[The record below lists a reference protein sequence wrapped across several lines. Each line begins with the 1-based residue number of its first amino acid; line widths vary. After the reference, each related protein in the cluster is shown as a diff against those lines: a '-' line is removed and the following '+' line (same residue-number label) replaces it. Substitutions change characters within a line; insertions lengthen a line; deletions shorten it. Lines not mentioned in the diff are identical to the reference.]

1 MKKNLIALSVILLSQ
16 ITFTAAAGESV
27 KAPVKSNA
35 ELEVIAQNVTGM
47 DTQTIQVR
55 LNQLQEQVV
64 KNPSDEKIMREYMT
78 LVGQVNEVSL
88 EYAKAY
94 GTPQVQTEQEMDQ
107 LDELL

>member
-1 MKKNLIALSVILLSQ
+1 MKKRLIALSVFLLSQ
-16 ITFTAAAGESV
+16 ITYTAAAEESV

-35 ELEVIAQNVTGM
+35 ELKVIAQNVTGM

-64 KNPSDEKIMREYMT
+64 KNPSDEKVMREYMT

-107 LDELL
+107 LDELF